1 MQAPVLV
8 LAAGACVGVALLLF
22 RRRAKKHIEGGDLT
36 IAAMAEQW
44 RQDLLENVVPFWE
57 RVSIDSECG
66 GFFTAVDRDGTLL
79 DHSKYAWLQS
89 RAVYMWSKLH
99 NDFYEELPGATTER
113 WLGYACNGAR
123 FLEKLKDPT
132 GRLSQCPVMALD
144 PCISSA
150 SPMRPCST
158 SSRASSTHRRCC
170 VALLL

>member
-1 MQAPVLV
+1 MQVALTLLPEQHCYSVHASSYVLLAMQAPVLV

-89 RAVYMWSKLH
+89 RAVYM
-99 NDFYEELPGATTER
+99 
-113 WLGYACNGAR
+113 
-123 FLEKLKDPT
+123 
-132 GRLSQCPVMALD
+132 
-144 PCISSA
+144 
-150 SPMRPCST
+150 
-158 SSRASSTHRRCC
+158 
-170 VALLL
+170 